1 MLTFLTIFAIFDQMN
16 KDFVL
21 ITTKNEK
28 IRITSYG
35 YENLESAPC
44 LIFVHGFKGFKD
56 WGFWPYTANYLAEG
70 GFFVLTFNFSHNG
83 IGESPTEFTEL
94 DKFANNTFSL
104 ELEELNEI
112 IDAYLNNIF
121 GKKSNKR
128 IGIVGHS
135 RGGGDSLIVSSK
147 RNEISAVVL
156 WASVANFNRYSE
168 RQANEWRKNGVFEV
182 LNTRTNQMMRLNVSL
197 LDDIESNKADLL
209 NLKKAAKNLNKPLLI
224 VHGEQDLSVPLKEGE
239 QIYSWS
245 NKEKT
250 EFHKIKAAGHTFDI
264 THPFEG
270 SNPKFD
276 SILEKTLNFFKQH
289 LN

>member
-1 MLTFLTIFAIFDQMN
+1 MN

-21 ITTKNEK
+21 NTKKNEK
-28 IRITSYG
+28 IRITAYG
-35 YENLESAPC
+35 YENLESASC

-56 WGFWPYTANYLAEG
+56 WGFWPYTGNFFSEKGY
-70 GFFVLTFNFSHNG
+70 FVLTFNFSHNG
-83 IGESPTEFTEL
+83 IGNNLTEFTEL

-112 IDAYLNNIF
+112 MDAYLNNFF
-121 GKKSNKR
+121 GKHSNKQ

-135 RGGGDSLIVSSK
+135 RGGGVSLLASLK
-147 RNEISAVVL
+147 REEIGAVTL
-156 WASVANFNRYSE
+156 WASVANFNRYTE
-168 RQANEWRKNGVFEV
+168 RQAEEWRKNGVFEV

-197 LDDIESNKADLL
+197 LNDIEKNKEDLL
-209 NLKKAAKNLNKPLLI
+209 NLEKAAKNLNKPLLI
-224 VHGEQDLSVPLKEGE
+224 IHGEQDISVKINEGE
-239 QIYSWS
+239 QIYNWS
-245 NKEKT
+245 NEQIT
-250 EFHKIKAAGHTFDI
+250 EFYTISATGHTFNI

-276 SILEKTLNFFKQH
+276 MVLEKTLNFFNKN

>member
-1 MLTFLTIFAIFDQMN
+1 MN

-21 ITTKNEK
+21 NTNNNNK
-28 IRITSYG
+28 IRITSFG

-56 WGFWPYTANYLAEG
+56 WGFWPYSGNFFAEK

-83 IGESPTEFTEL
+83 VGDSLTEFTEL

-112 IDAYLNNIF
+112 IDAYLNNFF

-147 RNEISAVVL
+147 RKEINAVVL
-156 WASVANFNRYSE
+156 WASVANFNRYTE
-168 RQANEWRKNGVFEV
+168 RQANEWRKNGFFEV

-197 LDDIESNKADLL
+197 LEDIEKNKTDLL

-224 VHGEQDLSVPLKEGE
+224 VHGEQDLSVKIEEGE
-239 QIYSWS
+239 QIFNWS
-245 NKEKT
+245 NKELT
-250 EFHKIKAAGHTFDI
+250 EFYKIKATGHTFDI
-264 THPFEG
+264 THPIEG
-270 SNPKFD
+270 SNQKFD
-276 SILEKTLNFFKQH
+276 SVLEKTLNFFNKN

>member
-1 MLTFLTIFAIFDQMN
+1 MN
-16 KDFVL
+16 KEFVL
-21 ITTKNEK
+21 NTKKNEK
-28 IRITSYG
+28 IRITTYG
-35 YENLESAPC
+35 YENLETAPC

-56 WGFWPYTANYLAEG
+56 WGFWPYSGNHFAEK

-83 IGESPTEFTEL
+83 VGESLIEFTEI

-104 ELEELNEI
+104 ELEELNEV
-112 IDAYLNNIF
+112 IDAYLNNFF
-121 GKKSNKR
+121 GVKNNKQ

-147 RNEISAVVL
+147 RKEIKAVVT
-156 WASVANFNRYSE
+156 WAAVANFDRYTK
-168 RQANEWRKNGVFEV
+168 RQAKEWRKNGFFEV

-197 LDDIESNKADLL
+197 LEDIEKNKEDLL
-209 NLKKAAKNLNKPLLI
+209 NLEKAARNLNKPFLI
-224 VHGEQDLSVPLKEGE
+224 IHGEQDLSVPIKEGE
-239 QIYSWS
+239 QIYNWS
-245 NKEKT
+245 NKELT
-250 EFHKIKAAGHTFDI
+250 EFYKIKASGHTFDI

-276 SILEKTLNFFKQH
+276 SVLEKTLTFFKQH

>member
-1 MLTFLTIFAIFDQMN
+1 MN

-21 ITTKNEK
+21 NTKKNEK

-56 WGFWPYTANYLAEG
+56 WGFWPHTGNYFANR

-83 IGESPTEFTEL
+83 VGESLNDFTEL

-104 ELEELNEI
+104 ELAELNEV
-112 IDAYLNNIF
+112 IDAYLNDFF
-121 GKKSNKR
+121 GNKSNKR
-128 IGIVGHS
+128 IGLVGHS
-135 RGGGDSLIVSSK
+135 RGGGDSLIVASK

-156 WASVANFNRYSE
+156 WASVANFNRYSK
-168 RQANEWRKNGVFEV
+168 RQANEWRKNGFFEV
-182 LNTRTNQMMRLNVSL
+182 LNTRTNQMMRLNVTL
-197 LDDIESNKADLL
+197 LEDIEKNKEDLL
-209 NLKKAAKNLNKPLLI
+209 NLEKAAKKLNKPLLI
-224 VHGEQDLSVPLKEGE
+224 IHGEQDLSVPLKEGE
-239 QIYSWS
+239 HIYNWS

-250 EFHKIKAAGHTFDI
+250 EFHKIKATGHTFDI

-276 SILEKTLNFFKQH
+276 SVLEQTLNFFNKN

>member
-1 MLTFLTIFAIFDQMN
+1 VN

-21 ITTKNEK
+21 NTTKNDK

-56 WGFWPYTANYLAEG
+56 WGFWPHTGKFFADK
-70 GFFVLTFNFSHNG
+70 GFFVITFNFSHNG
-83 IGESPTEFTEL
+83 IGEGVTEFAEL
-94 DKFANNTFSL
+94 DKFAKNTFSL

-112 IDAYLNNIF
+112 IDAYLNGFF
-121 GKKSNKR
+121 GTASTKP
-128 IGIVGHS
+128 IGILGHS
-135 RGGGDSLIVSSK
+135 RGGGDALIVSSIRK
-147 RNEISAVVL
+147 KIKAVVT
-156 WASVANFNRYSE
+156 WASVANFNRYTE
-168 RQANEWRKNGVFEV
+168 RQAKEWRKNGFFEV

-197 LDDIESNKADLL
+197 LEDIEKNKTDLL
-209 NLKKAAKNLNKPLLI
+209 NLEKAAKNLNKPLLI
-224 VHGEQDLSVPLKEGE
+224 VHGEQDLSVKIEE
-239 QIYSWS
+239 SEEIYNWS

-250 EFHKIKAAGHTFDI
+250 EFYKIKATGHTFNI
-264 THPFEG
+264 THPFEK

-276 SILEKTLNFFKQH
+276 SVLEKTLNFFNKH

>member
-1 MLTFLTIFAIFDQMN
+1 MN
-16 KDFVL
+16 KEFVL
-21 ITTKNEK
+21 NTKKNEK
-28 IRITSYG
+28 LRITTYG
-35 YENLESAPC
+35 YENLETAPC

-56 WGFWPYTANYLAEG
+56 WGFWTYSGNHFAEK

-83 IGESPTEFTEL
+83 VGESLIEFTEL

-104 ELEELNEI
+104 ELEELNEV
-112 IDAYLNNIF
+112 IDAYLNNFF
-121 GKKSNKR
+121 GVKNNKQ

-147 RNEISAVVL
+147 RKEIKAVVT
-156 WASVANFNRYSE
+156 WAAVANFDRYTK
-168 RQANEWRKNGVFEV
+168 RQAKEWRKNGFFEV

-197 LDDIESNKADLL
+197 LEDIEKNKEDLL
-209 NLKKAAKNLNKPLLI
+209 NLEKAARNLNKPFLI
-224 VHGEQDLSVPLKEGE
+224 IHGEQDLSVPIKEGE
-239 QIYSWS
+239 QIYNWS
-245 NKEKT
+245 NKKLT
-250 EFHKIKAAGHTFDI
+250 EFYKIKASGHTFDI

-276 SILEKTLNFFKQH
+276 SVLEKTLTFFKQH